1 VNVNSERVS
10 KRYGSGVLSK
20 VSNKCIAV
28 RKVATPL
35 RELTIPTILRITIL
49 PNITHNYLQ
58 YGGET
63 QASYVRCRIRPM
75 FPGLFST
82 LGTSTVACGV
92 NLVRPSTVCWPAP
105 VKTRLQY
112 TACFSV
118 DKSDTCVWEF
128 SACLRTN
135 TSLSYCIKASAVSV
149 NNWICAVSL

>member
-10 KRYGSGVLSK
+10 KRHGSGVLSK

-35 RELTIPTILRITIL
+35 RELTIPTTLPITIL

-63 QASYVRCRIRPM
+63 RASYVRCRIRPI

-112 TACFSV
+112 TACLFLCRQERHMRVRIQCLSPHEHVIELLHQSV
-118 DKSDTCVWEF
+118 CSQRE
-128 SACLRTN
+128 
-135 TSLSYCIKASAVSV
+135 
-149 NNWICAVSL
+149 